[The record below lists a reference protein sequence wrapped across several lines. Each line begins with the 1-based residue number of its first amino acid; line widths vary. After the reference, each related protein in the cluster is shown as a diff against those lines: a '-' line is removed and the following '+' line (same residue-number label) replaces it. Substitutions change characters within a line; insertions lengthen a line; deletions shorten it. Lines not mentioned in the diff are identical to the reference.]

1 MKKVMIMLYLNLILL
16 FYSFPVFTN
25 KYINYQSRYND
36 IINIYI
42 NEEEL
47 RKLIEYLKYKH
58 FDIKYYQEYEALRR
72 KFNYTFLESINSF
85 RYPFYYSPY
94 TLPKRA
100 LFFETPLV
108 LVNKSFYLE
117 KEFIPSNLDLITNY
131 NLEYTNYE
139 ILLKKEVLES
149 LEMMYY
155 DAKEEGI
162 DFVVFSGYR
171 SYSRQEFL
179 YYEVYHDDAIS
190 AKPGHSEHQTGYAVD
205 ISLKEV
211 GLTNHFENTPTYK
224 WLIDNSYKY
233 GFILRFPK
241 NKTHITKYSFEPW
254 HFRYVGSEVA
264 YFIKSND
271 LTLEE
276 YIFSFKEI

>member
-1 MKKVMIMLYLNLILL
+1 MKKILMIILINLFIL
-16 FYSFPVFTN
+16 FYSFPYLN
-25 KYINYQSRYND
+25 NNSINNQVKYND
-36 IINIYI
+36 IIHIYI
-42 NEEEL
+42 NEEEFK
-47 RKLIEYLKYKH
+47 KLIEYLKYKH
-58 FDIKYYQEYEALRR
+58 FDINYYQDYESLRR

-85 RYPFYYSPY
+85 RYPFYYTPY

-100 LFFETPLV
+100 LFIETPLV

-117 KEFIPSNLDLITNY
+117 KDFIPSNLDLITNY
-131 NLEYTNYE
+131 DLEYTNYE
-139 ILLKKEVLES
+139 ILLKREVLEH

-162 DFVVFSGYR
+162 DFVIFSGYR
-171 SYSRQEFL
+171 SYIRQEFL
-179 YYEVYHDDAIS
+179 YYEIYNDDSIS

-205 ISLKEV
+205 ISLKDV
-211 GLTNHFENTPTYK
+211 GLTQHFENTLTYK
-224 WLIDNSYKY
+224 WLIENSYKY

-241 NKTHITKYSFEPW
+241 NKTNITKYSFEPW

-264 YFIKSND
+264 QIIKTND